1 MLSNFLAGKFDI
13 VRARRALARIGVA
26 NGTRNAMQR
35 ALPQVCVLCVNACG
49 NAMICEACA
58 AQMPTIIASCPRC
71 ALPSPDN
78 LVCGACLAKPPPLD
92 ATIAAW
98 CYAFPADRL
107 LHAFKYGGRL
117 ALAEPLAQALAAA
130 VRARHAAMP
139 DRLIAMPL
147 SAARQRARG
156 FNQAHEIARHLSTQV
171 HVAVKG
177 ELRRVR
183 DTSPQAGLTLRE
195 RMRNVRGAFAA
206 GDALAGQHVAIIDDV
221 MTTGATLHAAAVAM
235 RNAGATR
242 VDAWVVARTAKATDR
257 VSGDPDRHDE
267 RPPIAY

>member
-1 MLSNFLAGKFDI
+1 MAGTAVPSASF
-13 VRARRALARIGVA
+13 
-26 NGTRNAMQR
+26 
-35 ALPQVCVLCVNACG
+35 
-49 NAMICEACA
+49 A

-107 LHAFKYGGRL
+107 LHAFKYGDR
-117 ALAEPLAQALAAA
+117 LAQALAAA

-156 FNQAHEIARHLSTQV
+156 FNQAHEIARHLSTQL

>member
-1 MLSNFLAGKFDI
+1 MLSNFLGGKFDI
-13 VRARRALARIGVA
+13 VRACRALGRVGVA
-26 NGTRNAMQR
+26 NGPRSAMQR
-35 ALPQVCVLCVNACG
+35 ALPQVCVLCVGACG

-58 AQMPTIIASCPRC
+58 AQMPTIIDACPRC

-117 ALAEPLAQALAAA
+117 ALAEPLAQALAGA
-130 VRARHAAMP
+130 VRARHVTMP

-147 SAARQRARG
+147 SAARQRERG
-156 FNQAHEIARHLSTQV
+156 FNQAHEIARHLSRQV
-171 HVAVKG
+171 RVAVKG

-195 RMRNVRGAFAA
+195 RTRNVRGAFAA

-221 MTTGATLHAAAVAM
+221 MTTGATLHAAAIAI

-242 VDAWVVARTAKATDR
+242 VDAWVVARTVKAHG
-257 VSGDPDRHDE
+257 SGIGGPDRHDE
-267 RPPIAY
+267 RPSIAY